1 MTCNTRHTCVY
12 DVIQNQ
18 PETLGWRSRSA
29 WNHQVSRQVA
39 VSWTYCRTVTC
50 PSRLSVSHNKQVCVS
65 YIVSTIYSDV
75 HQSRVATDQCRFVR
89 RLEFLEENVV
99 PVDVSEKWVRLK
111 TATWS
116 TWKISEIHGIQ
127 VRERKL
133 NGIALWFV
141 GRRQG
146 PPRDVRACFSS
157 AASSASLALRSS
169 SMEAGSTSL

>member
-1 MTCNTRHTCVY
+1 MQHATHKSCVY

-39 VSWTYCRTVTC
+39 VSWTCCRTVTC

-65 YIVSTIYSDV
+65 YIVSTNYSDV

-116 TWKISEIHGIQ
+116 TWKISENMEFKW
-127 VRERKL
+127 ER